1 MKTADGNI
9 IPIPKMRQKT
19 DKLENQGSFVYRSQ
33 FPILLGY
40 AVTVH
45 RVEGAT
51 LKETHLYL
59 DQTMF
64 CVGRAYVSL
73 SRVRNSD
80 SVHILIFD
88 KCAFQTNMEVV
99 DLLNYAEKYKP

>member
-64 CVGRAYVSL
+64 FSKAKRMFHYQEL
-73 SRVRNSD
+73 E
-80 SVHILIFD
+80 ILIQYIF
-88 KCAFQTNMEVV
+88 
-99 DLLNYAEKYKP
+99 